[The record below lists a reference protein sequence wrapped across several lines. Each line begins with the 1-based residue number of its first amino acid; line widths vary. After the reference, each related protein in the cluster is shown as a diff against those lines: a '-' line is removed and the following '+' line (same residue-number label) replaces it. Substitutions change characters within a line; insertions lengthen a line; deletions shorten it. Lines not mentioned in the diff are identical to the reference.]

1 MKLYPNVDSG
11 MIRAQDMYVY
21 PYDKYD
27 PLQLQVLYNRRYSTI
42 RKEEP
47 RTAYQITNSQNS
59 RVFEV
64 KKFEYDP
71 SGVVSGADLEN
82 NEEEL

>member
-1 MKLYPNVDSG
+1 M
-11 MIRAQDMYVY
+11 
-21 PYDKYD
+21 
-27 PLQLQVLYNRRYSTI
+27 LYNRRYSTI

-47 RTAYQITNSQNS
+47 RTAYYITNSQNS

-64 KKFEYDP
+64 KNKFEYDS